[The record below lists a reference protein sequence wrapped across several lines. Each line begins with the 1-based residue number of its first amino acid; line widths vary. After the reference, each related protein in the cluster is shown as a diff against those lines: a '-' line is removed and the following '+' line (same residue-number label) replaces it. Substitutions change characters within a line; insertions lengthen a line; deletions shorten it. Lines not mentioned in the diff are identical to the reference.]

1 MTARDE
7 TQESFPKHGL
17 VGHDR
22 GARVGTRFAKDHR
35 DRVDRFV
42 AMDNIPTRFIAE
54 TYDVRLARQGYC
66 FFTFLGVPDLPEALI
81 ASREEIWLTDF
92 YRSWSYDP
100 DMLTPEEIAVYV
112 RAYQQP
118 GTVRG
123 SCMDYRAAPQD
134 VAQDQEDADQLID
147 CPVLTM
153 WGEDFS
159 AVGQAYDVLDVWK
172 GIARDVSRWAIAQ
185 CGHLCQEERPDVV
198 NRELLDFLSEWNG

>member
-1 MTARDE
+1 M
-7 TQESFPKHGL
+7 
-17 VGHDR
+17 
-22 GARVGTRFAKDHR
+22 
-35 DRVDRFV
+35 
-42 AMDNIPTRFIAE
+42 
-54 TYDVRLARQGYC
+54 
-66 FFTFLGVPDLPEALI
+66 PDLPEALI
-81 ASREEIWLTDF
+81 AGREEIWLTDF

-100 DMLTPEEIAVYV
+100 DMFTPEEIAVYA

-159 AVGQAYDVLDVWK
+159 ALSQAYDVLDVWK
-172 GIARDVSRWAIAQ
+172 GIACDVSRWAHCPVRAPLPGGTPRRGQ
-185 CGHLCQEERPDVV
+185 PGTTRLRFRVERLTGARNPERGNSAANVGRGRLRLRPTFVPGHHRSPAGARSVRTDRPQPGHGQTNKPPDG
-198 NRELLDFLSEWNG
+198 L